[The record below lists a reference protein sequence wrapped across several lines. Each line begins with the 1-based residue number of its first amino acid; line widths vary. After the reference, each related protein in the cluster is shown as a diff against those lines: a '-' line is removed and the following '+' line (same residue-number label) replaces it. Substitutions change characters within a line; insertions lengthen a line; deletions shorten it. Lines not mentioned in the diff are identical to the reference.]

1 MALKVERVSFFN
13 WMNVTK
19 NILNFL
25 STSITNF
32 FLFIFLPLPCIPF
45 FLRYNEFSYTA
56 ITNAALDLSPVL
68 LGVLFTLVLLCIVI
82 FAKVYCN
89 RASATMRDL
98 NNDTKH
104 TNNISYKHD
113 AQQKVIKT
121 LFMQGCCCKY
131 LQREMFF
138 LFSLLCCTE
147 FLIKNPS
154 FGNRETFCWL
164 L

>member
-1 MALKVERVSFFN
+1 MYIITV
-13 WMNVTK
+13 VTMHSILPTSLVYNNN
-19 NILNFL
+19 NI
-25 STSITNF
+25 IT
-32 FLFIFLPLPCIPF
+32 
-45 FLRYNEFSYTA
+45 TA

-98 NNDTKH
+98 NSDTKH

-121 LFMQGCCCKY
+121 LFMSV
-131 LQREMFF
+131 M
-138 LFSLLCCTE
+138 
-147 FLIKNPS
+147 
-154 FGNRETFCWL
+154 
-164 L
+164 

>member
-1 MALKVERVSFFN
+1 MYIITVVTMHSILPASLRVHN
-13 WMNVTK
+13 
-19 NILNFL
+19 NI
-25 STSITNF
+25 IT
-32 FLFIFLPLPCIPF
+32 
-45 FLRYNEFSYTA
+45 TA

-98 NNDTKH
+98 NSDTKH

-121 LFMQGCCCKY
+121 LFMSV
-131 LQREMFF
+131 M
-138 LFSLLCCTE
+138 
-147 FLIKNPS
+147 
-154 FGNRETFCWL
+154 
-164 L
+164 